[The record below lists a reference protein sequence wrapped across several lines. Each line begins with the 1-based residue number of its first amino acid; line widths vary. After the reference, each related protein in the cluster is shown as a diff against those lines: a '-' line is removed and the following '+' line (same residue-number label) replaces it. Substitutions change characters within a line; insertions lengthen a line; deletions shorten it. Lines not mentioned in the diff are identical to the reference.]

1 MSFSFWSNTLW
12 YILLLITSI
21 FSIILTLYK
30 TNNLKFTIAF
40 LFSVIGFTFV
50 LEAILTIGLN
60 AYTYHPKI
68 VSDRFLDAV
77 FGNYFSQISIS
88 STALLITIFNL
99 SYIWYFVFAFI
110 YYLIEELFVK
120 LGIFEHFWYKSI
132 YTLIGF
138 IPFFWFV
145 KKWYQGAKDSVNYY
159 VNYISL
165 FLSVFTINS
174 FTIILSQRLLGI
186 QIFKG
191 NFFTEMSKD
200 HTTTGLIYQFFQIN
214 ILIVLYKSRLHWVK
228 KGMVFLF
235 LFIVQYL
242 LYSAGFLYIGDGWF
256 FVVTLFDLLG
266 CYCWIA
272 AINYLLAKEI
282 TTLHSGDS

>member
-1 MSFSFWSNTLW
+1 MSSTFWSNTIW
-12 YILLLITSI
+12 YILLLMTSI

-30 TNNLKFTIAF
+30 TQNLNFTIAF

-50 LEAILTIGLN
+50 IEAVLTIGFN

-68 VSDRFLDAV
+68 VSDLFLDAV

-88 STALLITIFNL
+88 STSLLITIFNL
-99 SYIWYFVFAFI
+99 SHIWYLIFALI
-110 YYLIEELFVK
+110 YYLIEEFFVK

-132 YTLIGF
+132 YTFLGLFPFLGLIKKGF
-138 IPFFWFV
+138 E
-145 KKWYQGAKDSVNYY
+145 KAKDSKNRVI
-159 VNYISL
+159 NYILL

-174 FTIILSQRLLGI
+174 LSIILSQRLLCI

-191 NFFTEMSKD
+191 NLFADMSKD
-200 HTTTGLIYQFFQIN
+200 HTTTGLIYQFFEIN
-214 ILIVLYKSRLHWVK
+214 LLIILYKFKLHWVVK
-228 KGMVFLF
+228 TMAFIC

-242 LYSAGFLYIGDGWF
+242 LYSEGFIYIPKGLF
-256 FVVTLFDLLG
+256 FTVTSLDLIG

-272 AINYLLAKEI
+272 VFNYLLSKR
-282 TTLHSGDS
+282 TP